1 MKIRFISFSDKV
13 ESEMKPNLTLM
24 ASLEVTAK
32 DGKKGISRGFWGDVV
47 TRYVVTRYVVTSL
60 RRYWTFCYF
69 WPSGEKLGRL
79 KLKLFIYFAS

>member
-24 ASLEVTAK
+24 ASLQVTAK

-47 TRYVVTRYVVTSL
+47 TSL
-60 RRYWTFCYF
+60 RRYLTFCCF

-79 KLKLFIYFAS
+79 KLRLFVCFVS

>member
-1 MKIRFISFSDKV
+1 MKMKIRFISFSDQV

-47 TRYVVTRYVVTSL
+47 TRPFVAFDHQVKSWVV
-60 RRYWTFCYF
+60 
-69 WPSGEKLGRL
+69 
-79 KLKLFIYFAS
+79 

>member
-1 MKIRFISFSDKV
+1 MTIRFISFSDKV

-47 TRYVVTRYVVTSL
+47 TSLRRYVVTRPCVAFGHQPKSWVV
-60 RRYWTFCYF
+60 
-69 WPSGEKLGRL
+69 
-79 KLKLFIYFAS
+79 

>member
-60 RRYWTFCYF
+60 RRYVVTGPFVTFGHQVKS
-69 WPSGEKLGRL
+69 WVV
-79 KLKLFIYFAS
+79 